1 MAVSSVLI
9 LGAQLEAIAMSP
21 PPSIKEQ
28 DESEVGVVVHPQHD
42 PARYMGTLV
51 EALSILGKVE
61 DAVKVCV
68 RWGGERVCICVYVHV
83 CTVCVSAYM
92 GIDECMCV
100 GVGVAIL
107 WDLSLCTCNVLHAH
121 THTHTY
127 THTHTHTHTHTGN
140 SGSYGEGAISG
151 D

>member
-68 RWGGERVCICVYVHV
+68 RWGGGRGCVYVF
-83 CTVCVSAYM
+83 M
-92 GIDECMCV
+92 CMCV
-100 GVGVAIL
+100 QCVY
-107 WDLSLCTCNVLHAH
+107 LHTWA
-121 THTHTY
+121 
-127 THTHTHTHTHTGN
+127 
-140 SGSYGEGAISG
+140 
-151 D
+151 